1 MPKYA
6 MVINTNL
13 CSGCQ
18 TCSVACKME
27 NMTLPRCART
37 TVTETVRGAWEVS
50 LCNQCENPACVAAC
64 ESNATWKN
72 AAGVIVID
80 QEKCT
85 GCAQCLTACPYGA
98 RHINSKQGYFK
109 EEPAFEKM
117 VKKVKELYRIRIAG
131 KADKCDF
138 CMHRIQ
144 TNRDP
149 MCVEACTTN
158 ARVFGDL
165 DDPKSEAAKLVAKG
179 AKPLKPELG
188 TEPKV
193 FYI

>member
-1 MPKYA
+1 MSRYA
-6 MVINTNL
+6 MVIKTNL
-13 CSGCQ
+13 CTGCQ

-27 NMTLPRCART
+27 NMTLPGCART
-37 TVTETVRGAWEVS
+37 TITEHMTATWDVAM
-50 LCNQCENPACVAAC
+50 CNQCEDPPCVSAC
-64 ESNATWKN
+64 NAEATRKN
-72 AAGVIVID
+72 AVGVIVID

-85 GCAQCLTACPYGA
+85 GCGECLTACPYDA
-98 RHINSKQGYFK
+98 RHINPKQGYFK
-109 EEPAFEKM
+109 EDPAFET
-117 VKKVKELYRIRIAG
+117 VIKKLGEKHRIRIAG

-144 TNRDP
+144 NNRDP

-165 DDPKSEAAKLVAKG
+165 DDPKSEAAQLVAKG

-188 TEPKV
+188 TKPKV
-193 FYI
+193 FYV

>member
-1 MPKYA
+1 MPRYA
-6 MVINTNL
+6 MVIKTNL
-13 CSGCQ
+13 CTGCQ

-27 NMTLPRCART
+27 NMTLPGCART
-37 TVTETVRGAWEVS
+37 TVTEQVTADWEVAM
-50 LCNQCENPACVAAC
+50 CNQCENAPCVSACKV
-64 ESNATWKN
+64 NATWKN
-72 AAGVIVID
+72 AVGVVVID

-85 GCAQCLTACPYGA
+85 GCGACLEACPYEA
-98 RHINSKQGYFK
+98 RHINPDRGYFK
-109 EEPAFEKM
+109 EHLAFEKAIRQGEE
-117 VKKVKELYRIRIAG
+117 KHRIRIAG

-138 CMHRIQ
+138 CMHRVQ
-144 TNRDP
+144 NNRDP

-165 DDPKSEAAKLVAKG
+165 DDPKSDAAQLVAKG

-193 FYI
+193 FYL